1 MFNSYFSPSHPG
13 KKLCWQESL
22 EVESE
27 VPSLPT
33 SNWTLRP
40 RTDLVVLYIFKRDV
54 YINNFVRNL
63 LDIQKQGKEA
73 YHLLTIALKKWVC
86 ERMRL

>member
-1 MFNSYFSPSHPG
+1 MFNSYSAPSHPIE
-13 KKLCWQESL
+13 KLCWQESL
-22 EVESE
+22 EVEPE
-27 VPSLPT
+27 VPSSPT

-73 YHLLTIALKKWVC
+73 YHLLTIALKKVGV
-86 ERMRL
+86 